1 MNSGNLRV
9 LGLFLCQNRRRKVM
23 KKYIAICEKSS
34 IMENLAE
41 ALPEKL
47 VKRGRNYYGEHYQIH
62 ALSVDTFLNYLIWKI
77 IQSIH
82 QRKKDGILMHYHF
95 FQRLFD
101 TN

>member
-1 MNSGNLRV
+1 
-9 LGLFLCQNRRRKVM
+9 M

-62 ALSVDTFLNYLIWKI
+62 ALSGHIFELFNMEDYPEYPSKKKGWDLDGKYEEARQREIPEGRV
-77 IQSIH
+77 
-82 QRKKDGILMHYHF
+82 RKKYLMIS
-95 FQRLFD
+95 
-101 TN
+101 

>member
-62 ALSVDTFLNYLIWKI
+62 ALSG
-77 IQSIH
+77 
-82 QRKKDGILMHYHF
+82 KKDGILMHYHF

>member
-1 MNSGNLRV
+1 
-9 LGLFLCQNRRRKVM
+9 M

-62 ALSVDTFLNYLIWKI
+62 ALSGHIFELFNMEDYPEYPSK
-77 IQSIH
+77 
-82 QRKKDGILMHYHF
+82 KKDGILMHYHF
-95 FQRLFD
+95 SKDFSIQIDAKTTGGTSAKKYLMIS
-101 TN
+101 

>member
-1 MNSGNLRV
+1 
-9 LGLFLCQNRRRKVM
+9 M

-62 ALSVDTFLNYLIWKI
+62 ALSGHIFE
-77 IQSIH
+77 
-82 QRKKDGILMHYHF
+82 
-95 FQRLFD
+95 
-101 TN
+101 

>member
-1 MNSGNLRV
+1 
-9 LGLFLCQNRRRKVM
+9 M

-62 ALSVDTFLNYLIWKI
+62 ALSFKFHYVSINSRKEKRRFSILSTFKFHYVSINSEVKKYLDWRANGFKFHYV
-77 IQSIH
+77 SINSN
-82 QRKKDGILMHYHF
+82 I
-95 FQRLFD
+95 
-101 TN
+101 

>member
-1 MNSGNLRV
+1 
-9 LGLFLCQNRRRKVM
+9 M

-34 IMENLAE
+34 IMENLAV

-62 ALSVDTFLNYLIWKI
+62 ALSGHIFELFNMEDYPEYP
-77 IQSIH
+77 S
-82 QRKKDGILMHYHF
+82 KKKGWDLDALPF